1 MYIIGLPTCSNQLRR
16 FGKYF
21 QAKIM
26 GEVKPIKMDNWTPSD
41 ASTLFADGERV
52 LCFHGPLIYEAK
64 VLKTK
69 PESSPVEYYIHYAG
83 WSKNWDEWVPE
94 SRVLKYNDDNVKRQ
108 KELARLHGERSKK
121 DNKKGSAKAKKME
134 QVGNESRASTP
145 SKDGNTSLPLSGMN
159 SSSSGTAS
167 TPAATAPATAKSE
180 SNSSSSSTTTT
191 HTTNTTT
198 SSSNSSTTTTTST
211 SSRSNRKSTQASA
224 RPNTPS
230 AAGAGDKKDDTAI
243 AAETTEDELPTPAPP
258 KTKRMSSQNSNSEL
272 QRTASLTGV
281 AADASTTAATTT
293 IHQPTATTT
302 TAATAGA
309 ATTTTTTTSTTEA
322 PCVESEETYTAKLEV
337 KIKIPDE
344 LKHYLTDDWYAVVR
358 EHKLVELPAKVTVQQ
373 ITEQYLAHKKL
384 ARTTSASKEVAINDV
399 LDGIMEYFNVMLGSQ
414 LLYKFERTQYADIMQ
429 KHPDTP
435 LSDLYGSFH
444 LLRLFVRLGSMLSY
458 SALDQPAMQTLLVH
472 LHDFLKFLVKN
483 SAVYFTMANFI
494 NVDPEYVR
502 NAQ

>member
-1 MYIIGLPTCSNQLRR
+1 
-16 FGKYF
+16 
-21 QAKIM
+21 M
-26 GEVKPIKMDNWTPSD
+26 GEVKPVKMDSWAPSD
-41 ASTLFADGERV
+41 AATIFADGERV

-94 SRVLKYNDDNVKRQ
+94 SRVLKYNEDNVKRQ
-108 KELARLHGERSKK
+108 KELARVYGERSKK

-145 SKDGNTSLPLSGMN
+145 SKDGNTSLPATGT
-159 SSSSGTAS
+159 SSNAAS
-167 TPAATAPATAKSE
+167 TPTVAAPPTAKNE
-180 SNSSSSSTTTT
+180 TINNSNNTNTSSSTA
-191 HTTNTTT
+191 
-198 SSSNSSTTTTTST
+198 TTTT
-211 SSRSNRKSTQASA
+211 SRSNRKSTQSA
-224 RPNTPS
+224 TAAVRPSTPS
-230 AAGAGDKKDDTAI
+230 TTGGDKKDESS
-243 AAETTEDELPTPAPP
+243 AADNTEDEVATPVPP
-258 KTKRMSSQNSNSEL
+258 KAKRMSSQNSNSDL
-272 QRTASLTGV
+272 RSSLTAGNGQ
-281 AADASTTAATTT
+281 DASTTTAQPQ
-293 IHQPTATTT
+293 HQP
-302 TAATAGA
+302 
-309 ATTTTTTTSTTEA
+309 TTTSTTTATAAAGATTDA

-358 EHKLVELPAKVTVQQ
+358 EHKLLELPAKVTVQQ
-373 ITEQYLAHKKL
+373 IADQYLAHKKSVKS
-384 ARTTSASKEVAINDV
+384 TSASKEVAINDV
-399 LDGIMEYFNVMLGSQ
+399 LDGIIEYFNVMLGSQ

-435 LSDLYGSFH
+435 LSELYGSFH

-458 SALDQPAMQTLLVH
+458 SALDQPAMQTLLAH

-483 SAVYFTMANFI
+483 SAMYFNMTNFI